1 MMRKIDTI
9 LGKQETTKGK
19 IIDDSA
25 DLETLK
31 HAQARHYELYQKR
44 KGWEPWWK
52 DIRNY
57 LQPHYGAFD
66 DEDNSKPNFD
76 LRRILNGA
84 AEEYARTFS
93 AGMLSGLTPPSRKWF
108 KMGLINSDDTEKRR
122 AVDARQELMERTY
135 ARTNF
140 YNAMHTA
147 YGDLPFG
154 QAPVGV
160 FDIRGTIEF
169 TNYPIGSYALGV
181 DYAGYVCEF
190 ARKIKMNAAQIVE
203 QFGYENCPREVQDC
217 MNNAANYS
225 KEFTVCWLVEPN
237 PKQWK
242 NHMGTKNMPYR
253 SIYWLEG
260 NVHKALE
267 VTGFEEFPIAVAR
280 YQTIGLSPYAYGA
293 GWYALAD
300 SKTLQKMQYDIL
312 VAAELAIKP
321 AMQATYASANRINLV
336 PGGVTVLDQLDTV
349 KPLYD
354 VKMDMGAVIQEKME
368 IEQRIRRAYNAELFT
383 MLQQIE
389 NKQMT
394 AQEVIARQQETLSLL
409 GPVTE
414 QLHHEF
420 LNPIMDRVYAILWR
434 NKIFDPIKGEEESMQ
449 QLQHQDPISQVMQ
462 QLQGFMQQAQG
473 QQQAQGNG
481 KQQED
486 DKPASNI
493 QEGEDIKVEYISP
506 LAQAQKMSALT
517 GLSQAL
523 AFTGQV
529 AQLNPQLVDK
539 MDLEGLLEKYYD
551 DVGLPSSLTR
561 SRDEFAAIQQQKA
574 EAQAAKEQQ
583 AMELQSAAP
592 LAQAAKNLTDAANMG
607 NPAAR
612 AWMGME

>member
-9 LGKQETTKGK
+9 LGKQESTKGK

-44 KGWEPWWK
+44 KGWESWWK

-253 SIYWLEG
+253 SIYWVEG
-260 NVHKALE
+260 EGHKALQ

-293 GWYALAD
+293 GFYALAD

-354 VKMDMGAVIQEKME
+354 VKMDMSAVIQEKME
-368 IEQRIRRAYNAELFT
+368 VEQRIRRAYNAELFT

-389 NKQMT
+389 TKQMT

-420 LNPIMDRVYAILWR
+420 LNPIMDRVYAILLR
-434 NKIFDPIKGEEESMQ
+434 NNMFEPVGGEESMQ
-449 QLQHQDPISQVMQ
+449 GLQHQDPLNQMIQE
-462 QLQGFMQQAQG
+462 LQGAMQQAK
-473 QQQAQGNG
+473 GNG
-481 KQQED
+481 NLQSAD
-486 DKPASNI
+486 RPASNI
-493 QEGEDIKVEYISP
+493 QEGDDIKVEYISP

-517 GLSQAL
+517 GYSQAL

-529 AQLNPQLVDK
+529 AQLNPSLVDK
-539 MDLEGLLEKYYD
+539 IDLEGLIEEYNNKIGLE
-551 DVGLPSSLTR
+551 SALTR
-561 SRDEFAAIQQQKA
+561 SREEYAAIQQQKA